1 MGWSRYN
8 VTADEV
14 GARRA
19 VDTGRRSHRLAALT
33 FTAFLVS
40 VTVAGFSAHAGT
52 TGTPGSRARNY
63 PISSAPSARSLSR
76 TAIGSS

>member
-1 MGWSRYN
+1 MSHWLATIISAEFRPTGWSRYN

-19 VDTGRRSHRLAALT
+19 VNTHRRSHRLAAVI

-52 TGTPGSRARNY
+52 PGTPGSLG
-63 PISSAPSARSLSR
+63 P
-76 TAIGSS
+76 